1 MGRKLLVKFYL
12 NMRQPS
18 QVLTLRNNL
27 FVIIIFCPG
36 THLISFQAHRYE
48 IRIYKKVVWFLIKD
62 IAVNKMLIL

>member
-1 MGRKLLVKFYL
+1 MKFYR

-18 QVLTLRNNL
+18 QVLTLRNNV

-48 IRIYKKVVWFLIKD
+48 IRIIYKKVVWFLIKD
-62 IAVNKMLIL
+62 IVVNKMIIL